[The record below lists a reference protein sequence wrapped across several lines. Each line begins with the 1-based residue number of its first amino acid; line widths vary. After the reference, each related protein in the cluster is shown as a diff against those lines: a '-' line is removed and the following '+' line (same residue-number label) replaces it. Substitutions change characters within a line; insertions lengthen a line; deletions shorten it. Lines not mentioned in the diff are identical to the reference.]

1 MSDLKASLE
10 KLSKNPVF
18 QMSLSAKELFH
29 SNMLKMFLMQ
39 KDSVGN
45 KVFPDLKN
53 LFPPKNGNLADYE
66 ILDVLREKEKFD
78 LVIIYA
84 RKSELEKFD
93 NSDLLDFYAI
103 EEYLASGKNGIE
115 ITKEK
120 ENDIKTL
127 VSDLQY
133 VVVENKFKSVPDK
146 NQLKEY
152 SEKINCQGKTT
163 EGIKIFSDSKAARL
177 SSKNTNC
184 YLLAP
189 NASLEIFFGENTR
202 DFDWEGKSY
211 EEYLGSLREG
221 IKNSKTESFF
231 SQLVESYCAFVET
244 MLCIYESEVFARLDK
259 KAFLSEEQEKEFKKH
274 RIQDFYEKLS
284 CGYLLNRLRKALAI
298 EEYEDENPRNF
309 ERIISKSFYS
319 LGQGAV
325 EIGFKWKN
333 CISTY
338 LGLQNGELRICVLA
352 SKDNKSDEE
361 HFNEI
366 KKEKEKIIDEE
377 TKSLIEKIAE
387 IRTSENEKSKN
398 EDKVEYKGKNKNGTP
413 FRYKK
418 ENHYI
423 CKYGKIPISFF
434 AGTED
439 WREISYKAL
448 EEKVKEYFEKLKK
461 IEPEAFFEAKEI

>member
-1 MSDLKASLE
+1 MSDLKANLK
-10 KLSKNPVF
+10 KLSRNPVF

-39 KDSVGN
+39 KDSGGN

-53 LFPPKNGNLADYE
+53 LFPPKNGNLTDYE

-93 NSDLLDFYAI
+93 KSDLLDFYTI
-103 EEYLASGKNGIE
+103 
-115 ITKEK
+115 
-120 ENDIKTL
+120 NDIKTF

-133 VVVENKFKSVPDK
+133 VVIENKFKSVPDK
-146 NQLKEY
+146 KQLKEY
-152 SEKINCQGKTT
+152 SEKIKRKAKTT
-163 EGIKIFSDSKAARL
+163 EGIKIFSYNKAVRL
-177 SSKNTNC
+177 SAENTNC

-202 DFDWEGKSY
+202 NLDWEGKSY
-211 EEYLGSLREG
+211 EEYLGSLRECM
-221 IKNSKTESFF
+221 KNSKTESFF
-231 SQLVESYCAFVET
+231 SQLVEKYCSFVET
-244 MLCIYESEVFARLDK
+244 MLCIYESEVFTRLDK

-284 CGYLLNRLRKALAI
+284 CGYLLNRLGNALSL
-298 EEYEDENPRNF
+298 EKYEDEYENPRNF
-309 ERIISKSFYS
+309 ERIISKTFYS

-338 LGLQNGELRICVLA
+338 LGLQNGELRIYVLA

-361 HFNEI
+361 HFKEI
-366 KKEKEKIIDEE
+366 KNEKEKIDEA

-398 EDKVEYKGKNKNGTP
+398 EYRVLFKDSDKKNKSEVP
-413 FRYKK
+413 FSYEKD
-418 ENHYI
+418 NYI
-423 CKYGKIPISFF
+423 CKYGRIPISSF
-434 AGTED
+434 AGTET

-461 IEPEAFFEAKEI
+461 VEPEGFFEAKEI

>member
-1 MSDLKASLE
+1 MSDLKANLK

-39 KDSVGN
+39 KDSIGN

-53 LFPPKNGNLADYE
+53 LFPPKNGNLTDYE

-93 NSDLLDFYAI
+93 KSDLLDFYTI
-103 EEYLASGKNGIE
+103 EEYLDSDKN
-115 ITKEK
+115 

-133 VVVENKFKSVPDK
+133 VVIENKFKSVPDK
-146 NQLKEY
+146 KQLEEY
-152 SEKINCQGKTT
+152 SEKIKRKTKTT
-163 EGIKIFSDSKAARL
+163 EGIKIFSYNKAVRL
-177 SSKNTNC
+177 SSENTNC

-189 NASLEIFFGENTR
+189 NASLEIFFTESTSGLE
-202 DFDWEGKSY
+202 WEGKSY

-221 IKNSKTESFF
+221 IKNSKVDTFF
-231 SQLVESYCAFVET
+231 SRLVENYCSFVET
-244 MLCIYESEVFARLDK
+244 MLHICESEVLARLND
-259 KAFLSEEQEKEFKKH
+259 KAFLSEEQKKEFKKH

-284 CGYLLNRLRKALAI
+284 CSYLLNRLRNALSL
-298 EEYEDENPRNF
+298 EKYEDEYENPRNF
-309 ERIISKSFYS
+309 ERIISKTFYS

-338 LGLQNGELRICVLA
+338 LGLQNGELRIYVLA
-352 SKDNKSDEE
+352 SKDNKSDKE
-361 HFNEI
+361 HFKEI
-366 KKEKEKIIDEE
+366 KKKSDKIDEA

-398 EDKVEYKGKNKNGTP
+398 EYRVLFKDSDKKNKSEVP
-413 FRYKK
+413 FSYEKD
-418 ENHYI
+418 NYI
-423 CKYGKIPISFF
+423 CKYGKIPISSF
-434 AGTED
+434 AGTET

-461 IEPEAFFEAKEI
+461 VEPEGFFEAKEI